1 MGKKGQRG
9 RRASR
14 KERRQAERELEERI
28 RVEVAR
34 RAKRQ
39 RRILI
44 AIPLVTGLLAL
55 VNWQVLDDTRLLGV
69 TILVGGLIFLMVA
82 LAGLGQG
89 IRARDRLRAGAIDFG
104 AGKDS

>member
-1 MGKKGQRG
+1 MAKKGRRG

-14 KERRQAERELEERI
+14 RERREAERELEERI
-28 RVEVAR
+28 RLEIER

-39 RRILI
+39 RRTLI
-44 AIPLVTGLLAL
+44 TIPLLTGLLAL
-55 VNWQVLDDTRLLGV
+55 VSWLGLDDRRLVGV

-104 AGKDS
+104 AGNDR